1 MYTYINIYVCIY
13 IYIYSLGNLCRD
25 LLGWGK
31 VDMKTVFARGK
42 LRKDGTEGPAQTL
55 NPNS

>member
-1 MYTYINIYVCIY
+1 MYIY